1 MLKQVIM
8 YPLTR
13 IKVVIKIMFTI
24 TFFGHTSQLVGSY
37 FPNQGLNSWCKQWK
51 QSPNHW
57 TFIKLINL

>member
-37 FPNQGLNSWCKQWK
+37 FPNQGLNS
-51 QSPNHW
+51 
-57 TFIKLINL
+57 